1 MHTLFLLRA
10 VGVDK
15 MVDKNCGRYL
25 YLKRG
30 VYYFSRHVPIDVGQH
45 HDCKRIV
52 ICLKTKSHDAADRA
66 ARSIAYKLD
75 EYWLGLRLQTMPVR
89 TVHQPVF
96 LPEVTGPAAP
106 TLSAALE
113 AYLALKAHNK
123 GPVFTRTV
131 TRSVGYVIEVLGDR
145 SITDYTSLNAA
156 QFRDAL
162 IERGLSSS
170 SVKRIFGS
178 VRAITKLI
186 LSEHGIDL
194 KNPFS
199 GTYLPDKADGVVREP
214 IPLPVIRN
222 IQQECMGLDDD
233 IRWLIALLTDTGMRL
248 AEAVGLPLADLVI
261 DEEIPHVIVQPHAWR
276 SLKTKASSRE
286 IPLVGAS
293 LWAAHRAHANATD
306 EFAFPRYC
314 NMERARA
321 DHASAALNKWLK
333 PRVPEG
339 CVIHSFR
346 HSMRDR
352 LRAIECPAD
361 VNDQIGGWSRSSV
374 GQAYGKGYTLEV
386 LNNWLNRA

>member
-1 MHTLFLLRA
+1 
-10 VGVDK
+10 
-15 MVDKNCGRYL
+15 
-25 YLKRG
+25 
-30 VYYFSRHVPIDVGQH
+30 
-45 HDCKRIV
+45 
-52 ICLKTKSHDAADRA
+52 
-66 ARSIAYKLD
+66 
-75 EYWLGLRLQTMPVR
+75 
-89 TVHQPVF
+89 
-96 LPEVTGPAAP
+96 
-106 TLSAALE
+106 
-113 AYLALKAHNK
+113 
-123 GPVFTRTV
+123 
-131 TRSVGYVIEVLGDR
+131 
-145 SITDYTSLNAA
+145 
-156 QFRDAL
+156 
-162 IERGLSSS
+162 
-170 SVKRIFGS
+170 
-178 VRAITKLI
+178 LI
-186 LSEHGIDL
+186 LSEHGIDS

-199 GTYLPDKADGVVREP
+199 GTYLPDKADVVVREP

-233 IRWLIALLTDTGMRL
+233 IRWLIALLSDTGMRL

-261 DEEIPHVIVQPHAWR
+261 DGDIPHVIVQPHAWR

-321 DHASAALNKWLK
+321 DHASAALNKWLR

-386 LNNWLNRA
+386 LNNWMEVA